1 MSYGKNKHG
10 RQENPKD
17 QQGGGRLPL
26 LDIKIKKKPSL
37 MKAMCCLYVKNQK
50 GHQYQ
55 STLDPSTNRSTIY
68 HELSW
73 GGGDVMSF

>member
-26 LDIKIKKKPSL
+26 LDIKIKKKNPL
-37 MKAMCCLYVKNQK
+37 LWKQCAVYIWKIRKATSTKVNWTQVPIEVLYIIN
-50 GHQYQ
+50 
-55 STLDPSTNRSTIY
+55 
-68 HELSW
+68 
-73 GGGDVMSF
+73 